1 METKNKNKIR
11 LDSSAKKIKIAIL
24 LYGQPRFFEHT
35 YKNIQEAYTIDG
47 CETDF
52 FAHFWEDVGFYP
64 GDDYTDTYIRTKE
77 RVEKCLIDLQVKD
90 YIQEDYTELDLL
102 GDSQKIIYDFLT
114 QSRRDI
120 SRIRPVTNTRGRYH
134 YGQHLSLHKCFC
146 LMEKFER
153 RKNFKYDVV
162 IKVRSDW
169 IYSPSDSITKYKAYI
184 EKLVEPNFMKF
195 ECKRLTTLS
204 LKKYDLR
211 TKTEYHLKKADC
223 KKADLHNC
231 VISISDIFIN
241 CSRGA
246 AKYIFKDWL
255 FYYNYLQCIY
265 THNYGS
271 LKNILEE
278 KEKSYNKINR
288 ILGDICM
295 INGIKAFKCSKSS
308 IKIHRLM
315 LKDKCKKKW
324 VNSRRRIVL
333 PDLNCNIPQYIEQA
347 LHENK

>member
-1 METKNKNKIR
+1 METENE
-11 LDSSAKKIKIAIL
+11 AKKIKIAIL
-24 LYGQPRFFEHT
+24 LYGQPRFFEYT

-64 GDDYTDTYIRTKE
+64 GDDYTDTYIKTKE
-77 RVEKCLIDLQVKD
+77 KVEECLIDLQVKD
-90 YIQEDYTELDLL
+90 YIQEGYTELDLL
-102 GDSQKIIYDFLT
+102 GDAQKIMYDFLT
-114 QSRRDI
+114 GSRRA
-120 SRIRPVTNTRGRYH
+120 SPRIRPVTNTRGRYH
-134 YGQHLSLHKCFC
+134 YGQHLSLQKCFC
-146 LMEKFER
+146 LMEKFEH

-169 IYSPSDSITKYKAYI
+169 IYSPKDSITKYKTYI
-184 EKLVEPNFMKF
+184 EKLVEPN
-195 ECKRLTTLS
+195 CKRLTALS
-204 LKKYDLR
+204 VKKYDLH
-211 TKTEYHLKKADC
+211 TKTEYHLRKVDC
-223 KKADLHNC
+223 KESDLHNC

-246 AKYIFKDWL
+246 AKYIFKDWI

-265 THNYGS
+265 THDPSS
-271 LKNILEE
+271 LKNSLEE
-278 KEKSYNKINR
+278 KEKTYNKINR

-295 INGIKAFKCSKSS
+295 VNNIEALKRPKSS

-333 PDLNCNIPQYIEQA
+333 PDLNCNISEYIEQA